1 MSLHGISVPH
11 PSVDIILLVTS
22 HCQQPGNSIL
32 PGSKPGPRSQ
42 GSYGPTGLIGQNIPV
57 PSQNGFLPSSQPS
70 NIYPPYKQGNT
81 LHPISYNKKTIIPLP
96 IKVKTD
102 VVTQNIVLLQVS

>member
-11 PSVDIILLVTS
+11 PSVDIFLLVTS
-22 HCQQPGNSIL
+22 LCQQPGNSNL
-32 PGSKPGPRSQ
+32 PGSKPGPRNQ
-42 GSYGPTGLIGQNIPV
+42 GSYGPTGLIGQKIPV

-81 LHPISYNKKTIIPLP
+81 LHQISYNKKLSYHYPL
-96 IKVKTD
+96 K
-102 VVTQNIVLLQVS
+102 